1 MRTHP
6 HAEAAYRV
14 VATADGAFVVEVTI
28 PDTHPATVS
37 SFPTVEAAE
46 AWIART
52 KERVAA
58 EEQAGRW
65 LQRPTRGGFSK

>member
-6 HAEAAYRV
+6 HAEATYRV
-14 VATADGAFVVEVTI
+14 VPLSAGSFAVEVTI
-28 PDTHPATVS
+28 PDSSPTKVS
-37 SFPTVEAAE
+37 SFDTEAAAE

-58 EEQAGRW
+58 EGETGKWFRRAPPR
-65 LQRPTRGGFSK
+65 